1 MEILIIVFCSVLLV
15 AFAILAVIV
24 VKKAGAAPKD
34 AGPDKA
40 TLDSIAN
47 VDAGVKGLKEAL
59 PSMVALEIAKQNTE
73 IQKQFAEYSDKES
86 QKLTDFESK
95 VTDKIASNEKASIE
109 SAAAFQKSSADA
121 MHQFEI
127 SMSGKITTLQ
137 NGVNETVNKR
147 LDSIATTLNQ
157 SVTAISDKVNASI
170 QDGFKANSD
179 TMGSLKESLGAVAKA
194 QEGLKD
200 VQNSVTDLNSLL
212 KGNQTRGAYG
222 ELQLDMLLESTFPN
236 GKDRYY
242 KIQDDLGY
250 VKGTFEKVRP
260 DADLIFQAGGKCLKL
275 CIDSK
280 FPFSQYSKLFVR
292 DDSVSESDEEAL
304 KTTFRNDVRKKYR
317 DIADKYII
325 EDVTVGNAVM
335 FVPNDGVF
343 AFIENEFP
351 DLVAEA
357 RGMGVVLA
365 CPSTL
370 QAIIVVFHNAAIESE
385 RSANVE
391 KMGEALKGLSV
402 EFARWAERWDSLQR
416 TIQSAANKSD
426 EMGTTVKKL
435 GSKFG
440 KIKDADFSSGAIDI
454 GSQTDED
461 DPQELPNPKPNP
473 TSDEK

>member
-86 QKLTDFESK
+86 QKLTDFEGK
-95 VTDKIASNEKASIE
+95 VADKIASNEKASIE

-179 TMGSLKESLGAVAKA
+179 TM
-194 QEGLKD
+194 
-200 VQNSVTDLNSLL
+200 
-212 KGNQTRGAYG
+212 
-222 ELQLDMLLESTFPN
+222 
-236 GKDRYY
+236 
-242 KIQDDLGY
+242 
-250 VKGTFEKVRP
+250 
-260 DADLIFQAGGKCLKL
+260 
-275 CIDSK
+275 
-280 FPFSQYSKLFVR
+280 
-292 DDSVSESDEEAL
+292 
-304 KTTFRNDVRKKYR
+304 
-317 DIADKYII
+317 
-325 EDVTVGNAVM
+325 
-335 FVPNDGVF
+335 
-343 AFIENEFP
+343 
-351 DLVAEA
+351 
-357 RGMGVVLA
+357 
-365 CPSTL
+365 PST
-370 QAIIVVFHNAAIESE
+370 ASRASHPR
-385 RSANVE
+385 RS
-391 KMGEALKGLSV
+391 
-402 EFARWAERWDSLQR
+402 RR
-416 TIQSAANKSD
+416 
-426 EMGTTVKKL
+426 
-435 GSKFG
+435 
-440 KIKDADFSSGAIDI
+440 
-454 GSQTDED
+454 
-461 DPQELPNPKPNP
+461 
-473 TSDEK
+473 